1 MPDENLQASHESKRL
16 LVMDVDSTLI
26 DEEVID
32 LLGEAAGSGACIAD
46 ITRRAMLG
54 DIDFKAALSERVA
67 LLKGMPVGTLD
78 SVFDRLH
85 FTKGALE
92 MIDTAHERGWT
103 VGVVSGGFSE
113 LVEGLVRRAHID
125 HSLANH
131 LGIADGVLT
140 GLTVGPVVTKDT
152 KLEALRRWAAE
163 DGVPM
168 AQTVA
173 IGDGANDIPMIR
185 AAGVGI
191 AFCAKPVVQQAAHYA
206 IQQRDLM
213 QVIDII
219 DGHAQS

>member
-1 MPDENLQASHESKRL
+1 
-16 LVMDVDSTLI
+16 
-26 DEEVID
+26 
-32 LLGEAAGSGACIAD
+32 
-46 ITRRAMLG
+46 
-54 DIDFKAALSERVA
+54 
-67 LLKGMPVGTLD
+67 
-78 SVFDRLH
+78 
-85 FTKGALE
+85 
-92 MIDTAHERGWT
+92 
-103 VGVVSGGFSE
+103 
-113 LVEGLVRRAHID
+113 
-125 HSLANH
+125 SLANH